1 MIDYFLGSDSS
12 PIKVLMCVCDKVT
25 YLDKIRKCKLQKG
38 CKSSENHMKRSN
50 SMNIGLEKIMDFAVN
65 IDKLDL
71 ANLAGEVMDEIMEF
85 QFFYFQK
92 NIAKGQ
98 TDASL

>member
-1 MIDYFLGSDSS
+1 
-12 PIKVLMCVCDKVT
+12 
-25 YLDKIRKCKLQKG
+25 
-38 CKSSENHMKRSN
+38 
-50 SMNIGLEKIMDFAVN
+50 MNIGFEKIMDFAVN